1 MSDVWQ
7 VTSDRMGAANAA
19 PAPAPYRVTRHLSLV
34 TRRAFSLIELL
45 VVIAIMGIMASLAVP
60 ALKNFGRADAMIA
73 ADQQMLNDVARARQL
88 AISQRT
94 TVYMVFVPTN
104 FWGRMTPAQ
113 SALLATTNL
122 CDKQLTGYTFAAYG
136 GLGDQPGQH
145 QWHFLASWQSLPDGT
160 FIAPWKFYQTTT
172 PFTFKDPIS
181 PGKIFSINTFDYTN
195 GIPFPTETNLPPT
208 GSALYLPYI
217 AFNYLGQLVSSGND
231 NDFTGNGQDI
241 PLARGIVAP
250 AADPA
255 TKGFLLNT
263 ATVAEN
269 PPGNS
274 TNTYNVIHI
283 DPLTGR
289 ATLQEPKLQ

>member
-104 FWGRMTPAQ
+104 FWVNLNVAGLTRAQ
-113 SALLATTNL
+113 QLAVTNL
-122 CDKQLTGYTFAAYG
+122 CDKQLTGYTFVAYG
-136 GLGDQPGQH
+136 ALGDQPGQH
-145 QWHFLASWQSLPDGT
+145 QWHYLTPWQQLPDNA
-160 FIAPWKFYQTTT
+160 FIALNKFSFQSSPPAYNGT
-172 PFTFKDPIS
+172 PFYIPAYNSGVPIY
-181 PGKIFSINTFDYTN
+181 GFNTN
-195 GIPFPTETNLPPT
+195 AIPFPTVDSPSN
-208 GSALYLPYI
+208 AMPYI
-217 AFNYLGQLVSSGND
+217 AFNYLGQLTFD
-231 NDFTGNGQDI
+231 GQSVAARHEYI

-255 TKGFLLNT
+255 TKVFQLN
-263 ATVAEN
+263 APTVTEE

-274 TNTYNVIHI
+274 TNIYNLIDI

-289 ATLQEPKLQ
+289 ATLQEPQLK